1 METCSPEVFSQF
13 VQKFISLGRLL
24 EENGLFFTSECFA
37 TEKKNLFE
45 MFQSHLNISVKE
57 SAVNYP
63 SRMMASVISF

>member
-1 METCSPEVFSQF
+1 M
-13 VQKFISLGRLL
+13 

-45 MFQSHLNISVKE
+45 TFLSHLNISVKE